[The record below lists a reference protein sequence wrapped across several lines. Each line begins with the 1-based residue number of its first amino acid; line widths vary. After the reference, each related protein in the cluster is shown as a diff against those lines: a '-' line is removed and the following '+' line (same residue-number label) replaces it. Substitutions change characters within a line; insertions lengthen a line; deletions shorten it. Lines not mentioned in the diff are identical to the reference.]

1 MGLKKYILNKV
12 NEKKVNYQAERAHQ
26 KEEKLEVKN
35 QYEKGYREGQ
45 YKRGV
50 LEGSGGVTAQTKF
63 AARGG
68 KPQGVTGSG
77 SFSGSMNK
85 FDSIFGVSQIG
96 GGRGSKGDGGMGL
109 GLGFGGG
116 GESRSRPDRVITKA
130 NGKVRIEEYG
140 SKHESEDGFGSL
152 GLGGGIGL
160 EGFGGSSKKK
170 EKHPYD
176 LF

>member
-1 MGLKKYILNKV
+1 MGLTKKIMEKMHESKV
-12 NEKKVNYQAERAHQ
+12 NRDAEKAYQ
-26 KEEKLEVKN
+26 KEQRLEERN
-35 QYEKGYREGQ
+35 EYDKGRKVGS

-50 LEGSGGVTAQTKF
+50 TEGSGGVTAQTKY

-140 SKHESEDGFGSL
+140 SKHESEDGFGNL

-176 LF
+176 IF